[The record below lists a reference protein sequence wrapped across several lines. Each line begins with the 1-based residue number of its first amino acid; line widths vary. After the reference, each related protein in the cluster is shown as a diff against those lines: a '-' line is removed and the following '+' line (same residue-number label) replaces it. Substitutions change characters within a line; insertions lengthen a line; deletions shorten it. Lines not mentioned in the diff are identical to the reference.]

1 MRTWQSSESSDFLC
15 QYLVVNNYHS
25 EYSVVVD
32 PSWRVF
38 SLLSSK
44 GACDLRHMVRLIFRE
59 TSTRE
64 FGYLFLL
71 LYIHKFHSCSNTIRS
86 CPTFPIVFVFLPFWN
101 QRIRSRFRFIHNV
114 GEVSSRIAL
123 LSLRPTSRVCVLD
136 CLALL
141 SRNLL
146 RICSKNA
153 LMCKSRYQEP
163 WRRRKAWSSPRLNLQ
178 VRLDGT
184 SSQKY
189 YHVISL

>member
-64 FGYLFLL
+64 FRLL
-71 LYIHKFHSCSNTIRS
+71 VSAAVHTQI
-86 CPTFPIVFVFLPFWN
+86 PFVFQYHQIMSHFPNCLCLPPFLKSTHSIKVSFHP
-101 QRIRSRFRFIHNV
+101 QRGRSVIPYRSAIAPSYFSSLCFRLP
-114 GEVSSRIAL
+114 RIAL
-123 LSLRPTSRVCVLD
+123 SQLAKNLFKK
-136 CLALL
+136 CL
-141 SRNLL
+141 NV
-146 RICSKNA
+146 
-153 LMCKSRYQEP
+153 QE
-163 WRRRKAWSSPRLNLQ
+163 
-178 VRLDGT
+178 
-184 SSQKY
+184 
-189 YHVISL
+189 